1 MAATSDREMELLL
14 SSFDQIYQDF
24 KSGMEEIQLLK
35 SNCQAETKRREALE
49 IACHSVKQDN
59 ERLTK
64 LYTNSMKNLAGQLEH
79 HLKCQR
85 LEEELKRV
93 TAEHQDIE
101 NEHKRTLEGLKQD
114 YAAKFGE
121 LEAQIRS
128 ISHIDVECSRN
139 ALMLSLADGQMPVD
153 IRCFESQKQSDEA
166 TINHLCQDLA
176 AHKSHIHSLAS
187 RLEQGHF
194 YFSSKYRAEIQDLRD
209 CPLLEQEEK
218 NGLSKK
224 LQALEKE
231 LLMSRTKLAQGQKTS
246 VSSQQVE
253 ALKQKIMK
261 LRREN
266 EILRR
271 KLQSS
276 QEG

>member
-1 MAATSDREMELLL
+1 MAAMSDREMELLL

-24 KSGMEEIQLLK
+24 KSGMEEIQQLK
-35 SNCQAETKRREALE
+35 SNCQAETKRGEALE
-49 IACHSVKQDN
+49 IACDSVK
-59 ERLTK
+59 R
-64 LYTNSMKNLAGQLEH
+64 
-79 HLKCQR
+79 
-85 LEEELKRV
+85 
-93 TAEHQDIE
+93 AE
-101 NEHKRTLEGLKQD
+101 
-114 YAAKFGE
+114 
-121 LEAQIRS
+121 
-128 ISHIDVECSRN
+128 
-139 ALMLSLADGQMPVD
+139 GQMPVD
-153 IRCFESQKQSDEA
+153 YRFFERQKQSDEA

-176 AHKSHIHSLAS
+176 AHKCHIHSLAS
-187 RLEQGHF
+187 RLEQRHSD
-194 YFSSKYRAEIQDLRD
+194 FSSKYQTEIQDLRD
-209 CPLLEQEEK
+209 CLLLEQDEK

-224 LQALEKE
+224 LQASEKE
-231 LLMSRTKLAQGQKTS
+231 LLMSRTKLAQEQKTS

>member
-1 MAATSDREMELLL
+1 MCL
-14 SSFDQIYQDF
+14 SCSSDF

-49 IACHSVKQDN
+49 IACDSVKQDN
-59 ERLTK
+59 ERLK
-64 LYTNSMKNLAGQLEH
+64 NLYTSSMNNLADQLEH

-139 ALMLSLADGQMPVD
+139 ALMRSLADGQMPVD

-187 RLEQGHF
+187 RLEQRHF
-194 YFSSKYRAEIQDLRD
+194 YFSSKYQAEIQDLRD
-209 CPLLEQEEK
+209 CLLLEQEEK

-224 LQALEKE
+224 LQVLEKE
-231 LLMSRTKLAQGQKTS
+231 SLMSRTKLAQEQKTS

-271 KLQSS
+271 KLRSS

>member
-121 LEAQIRS
+121 LEAQIR
-128 ISHIDVECSRN
+128 
-139 ALMLSLADGQMPVD
+139 
-153 IRCFESQKQSDEA
+153 CFESQKQSDEA

-194 YFSSKYRAEIQDLRD
+194 YFSSKYQAEIQDLRD
-209 CPLLEQEEK
+209 CLLLEQEEK